1 MSDNTAAV
9 STTNAASNGVNI
21 SLNEDMRDCLQEIS
35 NVAMGQAGDHLARLL
50 NSFVVLSIPH
60 VAILSPTEIAMAVQT
75 VDENNV
81 SGVCQGFIGGGLA
94 GEAMLL
100 FSDTSFADLATLM
113 KYEEELNEASE
124 RELLIDATNI
134 LVGALIRGIAEQL
147 DIEFSF
153 GPPAILGQHQEL
165 DKLLA
170 SKSVRWNQAL
180 VIEVNYQIEGYNVQC
195 DLLMVIT
202 ENSLPRL
209 FQKLEYL
216 LD

>member
-1 MSDNTAAV
+1 MSSA
-9 STTNAASNGVNI
+9 I
-21 SLNEDMRDCLQEIS
+21 LLNEDQRDCLQEIS
-35 NVAMGQAGDHLARLL
+35 NLAMGQAGDHLARLL
-50 NSFVVLSIPH
+50 ESFVILSIPH
-60 VAILSPTEIAMAVQT
+60 VAILTPSEIAMAVQT
-75 VDENNV
+75 VDNHNV
-81 SGVCQGFIGGGLA
+81 SGVCQGFIGGGIS

-100 FSDTSFADLATLM
+100 FNDTSFSDLAKLM
-113 KYEEELNEASE
+113 NYEEELSEAAE

-165 DKLLA
+165 DKLLV
-170 SKSVRWNQAL
+170 SDNVRWDQAL
-180 VIEVNYQIEGYNVQC
+180 VIEVNYKIEGYNVQC

-202 ENSLPRL
+202 ESSLYRL
-209 FQKLEYL
+209 FGKLNYL

>member
-1 MSDNTAAV
+1 MN
-9 STTNAASNGVNI
+9 
-21 SLNEDMRDCLQEIS
+21 
-35 NVAMGQAGDHLARLL
+35 
-50 NSFVVLSIPH
+50 F
-60 VAILSPTEIAMAVQT
+60 
-75 VDENNV
+75 
-81 SGVCQGFIGGGLA
+81 
-94 GEAMLL
+94 
-100 FSDTSFADLATLM
+100 
-113 KYEEELNEASE
+113 EEELSEAAE

-134 LVGALIRGIAEQL
+134 LVGALLRGIAEQL

-165 DKLLA
+165 DKLLV
-170 SKSVRWNQAL
+170 SESVRWNHAL

-209 FQKLEYL
+209 FKKLDYL

>member
-1 MSDNTAAV
+1 M
-9 STTNAASNGVNI
+9 TTSASASFSAKKPHLHVL
-21 SLNEDMRDCLQEIS
+21 SEEKRDCLQELS

-50 NSFVVLSIPH
+50 DSFVVLSIPH
-60 VAILSPTEIAMAVQT
+60 VAILTPTEIAMAVQT
-75 VDENNV
+75 VGNHNV
-81 SGVCQGFIGGGLA
+81 SGVCQGFIGGGIA

-100 FSDTSFADLATLM
+100 FSDTSFVELAQLM
-113 KYEEELNEASE
+113 NFEEQLNAAAE

-134 LVGALIRGIAEQL
+134 LVGALLRGIAEQL

-170 SKSVRWNQAL
+170 SDSVRWEQAL
-180 VIEVNYQIEGYNVQC
+180 VVEVSYKIEGYNINC

-202 ENSLPRL
+202 EGSLPRL
-209 FQKLEYL
+209 FRKLDYL

>member
-1 MSDNTAAV
+1 M
-9 STTNAASNGVNI
+9 TNSIALS
-21 SLNEDMRDCLQEIS
+21 EDKRDCLQEIS

-50 NSFVVLSIPH
+50 DSFVVLSIPH
-60 VAILSPTEIAMAVQT
+60 VAILTPTEIAMAVQT
-75 VDENNV
+75 VDEHNV
-81 SGVCQGFIGGGLA
+81 SGVCQGFIGGGIA

-100 FSDTSFADLATLM
+100 FNDTSFIDLAKLM
-113 KYEEELNEASE
+113 NFEEELNESAE

-134 LVGALIRGIAEQL
+134 LVGALLRGIAEQL

-170 SKSVRWNQAL
+170 SDNVRWEHAL
-180 VIEVNYQIEGYNVQC
+180 VIEVNYKIEGYDVQC

-202 ENSLPRL
+202 ESSLTRL
-209 FQKLEYL
+209 YGKLDYL

>member
-1 MSDNTAAV
+1 MSENTAV
-9 STTNAASNGVNI
+9 SNSKKI
-21 SLNEDMRDCLQEIS
+21 SLDEDMRDGLQEIS

-50 NSFVVLSIPH
+50 NTFVVLSIPH

-75 VDENNV
+75 VDDNNV

-94 GEAMLL
+94 GEVMLL
-100 FSDTSFADLATLM
+100 FNDTSFTDLAKLM
-113 KYEEELNEASE
+113 KFEENLNEAAE

-134 LVGALIRGIAEQL
+134 LVGALLRGIAEQL

-170 SKSVRWNQAL
+170 SDNVRWNQAL

-202 ENSLPRL
+202 
-209 FQKLEYL
+209 
-216 LD
+216 

>member
-1 MSDNTAAV
+1 MSITTAL
-9 STTNAASNGVNI
+9 S
-21 SLNEDMRDCLQEIS
+21 EDQRDCLQEIS

-50 NSFVVLSIPH
+50 ESFVVLSIPH
-60 VAILSPTEIAMAVQT
+60 VAILTPTEIAMAVQT
-75 VDENNV
+75 VDDHNV
-81 SGVCQGFIGGGLA
+81 SGVCQGFIGGGIS

-100 FSDTSFADLATLM
+100 FNDTSFSDLAKLM
-113 KYEEELNEASE
+113 NFEEELNAAAE

-147 DIEFSF
+147 DIELSF

-170 SKSVRWNQAL
+170 SGNVRWNQAL
-180 VIEVNYQIEGYNVQC
+180 VIEVNYQIEGYNIQC

-202 ENSLPRL
+202 ESSFNRL
-209 FQKLEYL
+209 FGKLDYL

>member
-1 MSDNTAAV
+1 MSTATV
-9 STTNAASNGVNI
+9 
-21 SLNEDMRDCLQEIS
+21 LNEDQRDCLQEIS

-50 NSFVVLSIPH
+50 ESFVVLSIPH
-60 VAILSPTEIAMAVQT
+60 VAILTPTEIAMAVQT
-75 VDENNV
+75 VDEHNV
-81 SGVCQGFIGGGLA
+81 SGVCQGFIGGGIA

-100 FSDTSFADLATLM
+100 FNDTSFSDLAKLM
-113 KYEEELNEASE
+113 NFEEKLNEAAE

-134 LVGALIRGIAEQL
+134 LVGALTRGIAEQL

-170 SKSVRWNQAL
+170 SGNVRWNQAL
-180 VIEVNYQIEGYNVQC
+180 VIEVNYQIEGYDVQC

-202 ENSLPRL
+202 ESSLNRL
-209 FQKLEYL
+209 FGKLDYL